1 MIAPRLWGAIWFN
14 EQKEDNVALFRKYVR
29 DGERRIIGSVT
40 TGFSDSSCVVRDQQN
55 RFIGRTNERF
65 QTTRDE
71 HGKLIS
77 TNSADPGLL
86 IGRRKK

>member
-1 MIAPRLWGAIWFN
+1 MLKKDFI
-14 EQKEDNVALFRKYVR
+14 R
-29 DGERRIIGSVT
+29 DGNRKIVASVT
-40 TGFSDSSCVVRDQQN
+40 TGYSDSSSVVRDERN
-55 RFIGRTNERF
+55 EITGRTNGQF

-71 HGKLIS
+71 HGKLVS